1 MTAPRTSLSTNMS
14 PRWGCT
20 LSYHPFYKYA
30 APLGLNALISTF
42 LQICRPVGAERSHI
56 TLSTNMPPRFLS
68 QISHL
73 TSHIPLLNL
82 FPLPIIQ
89 SNQQAISVLIN
100 LQAPIFSLLIS
111 FPGSFLKKER
121 FSSNIKLPTIGTGI
135 FN

>member
-1 MTAPRTSLSTNMS
+1 MS

-20 LSYHPFYKYA
+20 LSCHPCYKYA
-30 APLGLNALISTF
+30 APLGLNSFISTF
-42 LQICRPVGAERSHI
+42 LQICRPTGAERFH
-56 TLSTNMPPRFLS
+56 TNLAINMSPRFLS

-73 TSHIPLLNL
+73 ISHIPLLNL

-100 LQAPIFSLLIS
+100 LQASIFRFLIS
-111 FPGSFLKKER
+111 FTGSFLKKER